1 MGECFGEID
10 RVEAGKV
17 YDNGVIQSVTF
28 AYPSTGEF
36 IIATDHD
43 ISLGYTMYE
52 L

>member
-17 YDNGVIQSVTF
+17 YDDGVIQSVTF